1 MPVGVDLK
9 VLVVPVVLVVLVA
22 VQTSMAVHS
31 MAVLA
36 VVVQAAECS
45 RKENEVSF
53 ILNNSK
59 PHSMF
64 T

>member
-1 MPVGVDLK
+1 VEIYSTK
-9 VLVVPVVLVVLVA
+9 NESFVV
-22 VQTSMAVHS
+22 VQTSMAVLS

-53 ILNNSK
+53 ILNDSK

>member
-9 VLVVPVVLVVLVA
+9 VLVVLVA
-22 VQTSMAVHS
+22 VQTSMAVLS

-45 RKENEVSF
+45 KK
-53 ILNNSK
+53 LLLK
-59 PHSMF
+59 
-64 T
+64 TK

>member
-9 VLVVPVVLVVLVA
+9 VLVA

-45 RKENEVSF
+45 RKTSFKTIVSLTQCLREAYF
-53 ILNNSK
+53 KQI
-59 PHSMF
+59 
-64 T
+64 